1 MEGDTGEEEAE
12 LLLQSGGGGVWR
24 VLSNAEHTRKG
35 SRAVRNKT
43 EKEKEEKKKE
53 ERKGANEAGKPAQT
67 YISIIILLMSKT
79 KISTIC

>member
-24 VLSNAEHTRKG
+24 VLSKAEHTRKG

-43 EKEKEEKKKE
+43 EKRKEEKRKE
-53 ERKGANEAGKPAQT
+53 REREQMKQENQHRPT
-67 YISIIILLMSKT
+67 SL
-79 KISTIC
+79 